1 MTYDLHRHV
10 WPDELVDALRERT
23 APPCLRN
30 GTLVLEDGEYE
41 LEAHDYSPARCLE
54 SIERDGIEIAVAS
67 CPPTLGIEALE
78 PEEAEPLLAAYHNGM
93 RAAMAGADGRLRGFA
108 MGRVE
113 DGFAGATLPAAAL
126 LDLEGAASLLD
137 ELERRRGVLFVHPGP
152 SAPPAGAPP
161 WWSAVVGY
169 TAQMQAAY
177 GAWLAEGAR
186 RWPELR
192 VLFAILAGGAPIQ
205 LERMRSRGFD
215 VREALVPTVYFDT
228 ASYGRRAFELCLA
241 TYGGARLVFGSDGP
255 VIDSRPTLDAVRNFG
270 QAVFDAVCS
279 DNPTELLA

>member
-1 MTYDLHRHV
+1 VSYDLHRHV

-23 APPCLRN
+23 APPCLRD
-30 GTLVLEDGEYE
+30 GMLVLEDGEYE
-41 LEAHDYSPARCLE
+41 LDPSDYSVPRCLE
-54 SIERDGIEIAVAS
+54 SIERDGIDVAVAS
-67 CPPTLGIEALE
+67 CPPTLGIEALR
-78 PEEAEPLLAAYHNGM
+78 PEEAEPLLAAYHDGM
-93 RAAMAGADGRLRGFA
+93 RAAIEGAGGRLRGFS

-113 DGFAGATLPAAAL
+113 DGFAGATATAAAL
-126 LDLEGAASLLD
+126 LDLDNASPLLD
-137 ELERRRGVLFVHPGP
+137 ELERRRAVLFVHPGP
-152 SAPPAGAPP
+152 SRPPADSPP

-169 TAQMQAAY
+169 TGQMQAAY
-177 GAWLAEGAR
+177 AAWLAQGVP

-255 VIDSRPTLDAVRNFG
+255 VIDSKPTLDAVRNFG

-279 DNPTELLA
+279 DNPTELLS